1 MKENVTYEDVEFKD
15 VKKADRMLRSA
26 AARARRKVTKQI
38 REMKLFNEW
47 ARARRERK
55 NAK

>member
-1 MKENVTYEDVEFKD
+1 MKENVTYEEVENKNY
-15 VKKADRMLRSA
+15 KRADRMLRSA

-38 REMKLFNEW
+38 KEMKLFNEW
-47 ARARRERK
+47 AHARRERK